1 VRATFIQN
9 TDCFHVVVLF
19 VVALLG
25 CGGMCLCACVCV
37 CVCVSGSVPLFFKKV
52 KEKNMSS
59 EEGSG
64 RSLGKENES
73 SEYVL

>member
-1 VRATFIQN
+1 MRATFIQN

-37 CVCVSGSVPLFFKKV
+37 CVSGSVPLFFKKV
-52 KEKNMSS
+52 KEKKH
-59 EEGSG
+59 E
-64 RSLGKENES
+64 
-73 SEYVL
+73 